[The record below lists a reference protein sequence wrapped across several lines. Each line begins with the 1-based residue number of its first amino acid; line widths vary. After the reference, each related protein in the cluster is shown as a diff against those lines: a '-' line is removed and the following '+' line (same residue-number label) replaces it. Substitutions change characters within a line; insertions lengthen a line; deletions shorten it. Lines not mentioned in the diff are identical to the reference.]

1 MTGYMSVLFV
11 QLVQVIINT
20 THLEQSCHFLEE
32 FISNITNVPPDTVN
46 ATKLYGTSTFKVRLL
61 FLPLSPLFSPAVLLF
76 LYSPILPF
84 FFLLSTV
91 CLSCHALSVCNMKAR
106 TCLQF
111 VNSMILFLF
120 FFSFF
125 KILCWL
131 QSSLAGCSSCCRGGD
146 LHQPECKD

>member
-1 MTGYMSVLFV
+1 MKKCEEKELSAAQQKEKESKDDRLHFCVLFV

-61 FLPLSPLFSPAVLLF
+61 FLSLSPLFSPAVLLS

-84 FFLLSTV
+84 FFLLSTQFIYRAMH
-91 CLSCHALSVCNMKAR
+91 CLSA
-106 TCLQF
+106 T
-111 VNSMILFLF
+111 
-120 FFSFF
+120 
-125 KILCWL
+125 
-131 QSSLAGCSSCCRGGD
+131 
-146 LHQPECKD
+146 